1 MTTAE
6 LVLDQKFK
14 DSYLQL
20 ERERKNFSTVGRI
33 ETVALVIFLVLF
45 IYFVKF
51 VFWGEGFSS
60 FSTKQHDFIVAFLL
74 DQPGPQAEY
83 VEQSIL
89 EDGYISLME
98 YHRFVDMASRYKIAK
113 LQSQH

>member
-6 LVLDQKFK
+6 SVLDQKFR
-14 DSYLQL
+14 DTYLQL
-20 ERERKNFSTVGRI
+20 ERERKNFSTIGRM
-33 ETVALVIFLVLF
+33 ETVALAIFLILF

-60 FSTKQHDFIVAFLL
+60 FSTKQHDFTVAFLI